1 MQIIAWDKSRT
12 RTGEEIW
19 LSGNQKTHLVTSRV
33 SCKLLSASVL
43 SRVREER
50 VASLDSFLT
59 LIVEKKKKEKKWLC
73 IGFSRETEPIGYIVI
88 GEEKFIMRIGSHDRG
103 DWAVSWQAVWELED
117 KECWWYNSIWGQRMV
132 SPVSHSIQGQ
142 APGAL
147 IPMSQG
153 RKDRCLGSRREPI
166 SSSSTF
172 LFRSS
177 PQWIGRCLPIFTS
190 MNLFYSIYRVRS

>member
-59 LIVEKKKKEKKWLC
+59 LIVEKKKK
-73 IGFSRETEPIGYIVI
+73 R
-88 GEEKFIMRIGSHDRG
+88 
-103 DWAVSWQAVWELED
+103 
-117 KECWWYNSIWGQRMV
+117 KEMTVYWV
-132 SPVSHSIQGQ
+132 
-142 APGAL
+142 L
-147 IPMSQG
+147 
-153 RKDRCLGSRREPI
+153 
-166 SSSSTF
+166 
-172 LFRSS
+172 
-177 PQWIGRCLPIFTS
+177 
-190 MNLFYSIYRVRS
+190 